1 MKMTRNQA
9 KALGLAPKVRET
21 KDGNYDSLITVK
33 LKTIRN
39 QEGNTSIGA
48 DTSVKTLSKALR
60 GGN

>member
-1 MKMTRNQA
+1 
-9 KALGLAPKVRET
+9 LVFHLDPKVWET
-21 KDGNYDSLITVK
+21 KEGNYDSLITVK

-48 DTSVKTLSKALR
+48 DTSVKTLSEARK